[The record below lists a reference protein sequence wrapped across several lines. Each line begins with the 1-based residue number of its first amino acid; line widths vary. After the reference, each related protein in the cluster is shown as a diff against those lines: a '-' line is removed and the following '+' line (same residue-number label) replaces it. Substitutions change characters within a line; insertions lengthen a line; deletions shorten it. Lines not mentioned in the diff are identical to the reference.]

1 MFLRKFTY
9 CRHKFSCFEHVVR
22 TVYRTAGLYLMI
34 RFGAKLLLK
43 EQIFEIFA
51 GLVRRVRGNEISNSS
66 IADMGLALEIN
77 ALLGVNLYLLK

>member
-1 MFLRKFTY
+1 M
-9 CRHKFSCFEHVVR
+9 R